1 FRILVY
7 SSRLSVRRNDREGQA
22 VMFFQI
28 FGYAFGLFMAVHYYV
43 FLVFLPALIDSF
55 LDDN

>member
-1 FRILVY
+1 
-7 SSRLSVRRNDREGQA
+7 
-22 VMFFQI
+22 MFFQI

-43 FLVFLPALIDSF
+43 LLVFLPALLDSF